1 MTSLK
6 VNWNLV
12 NEPTVVFIIGY
23 RTRYQ
28 YRTDCFCAHPSSG
41 CASSRVPRLCVVA
54 RERFQLSCSIK
65 LLYDVVFTVLSR
77 TPHYH

>member
-28 YRTDCFCAHPSSG
+28 YRLLLCSSVQ
-41 CASSRVPRLCVVA
+41 RVRVVA
-54 RERFQLSCSIK
+54 CAPPVRGRER
-65 LLYDVVFTVLSR
+65 TVS
-77 TPHYH
+77 TFM